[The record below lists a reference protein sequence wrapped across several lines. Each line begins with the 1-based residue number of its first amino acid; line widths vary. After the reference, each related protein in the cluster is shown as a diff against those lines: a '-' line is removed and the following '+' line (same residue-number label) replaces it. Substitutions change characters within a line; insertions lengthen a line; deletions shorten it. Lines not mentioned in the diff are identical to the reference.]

1 MALLDNVQYLDSIL
15 GTVGNTPLVR
25 LNKVTRGL
33 SAVLLAKVESFN
45 PGGSV
50 KDRIGIKILEEAEK
64 KGLIKPGGTIVE
76 ATSGNT
82 GMGLAIAAAVKG
94 YRAVFCMPDKMSLEK
109 INLLKAMGAEVV
121 VTPTAVPP
129 DSPDSYYSVARRLA
143 KEIPNAFLANQYFND
158 DNPLAHYETTGPEIW
173 RQTGGKITHFI
184 ASMGTGGTI
193 SGTGRYLKE
202 QNPDLKVVGVDPEGS
217 ILRDYFYTKQMT
229 QARPYKVEGIG
240 EDIIPG
246 TTHFQYIDDVVRVN
260 DRESLGTARRISR
273 EEGILV
279 GGSCGAAV
287 AGAVKYLRDKGPDT
301 LAVVI
306 LPDTGERYLSKLY
319 NDAWM
324 RDNGLLELENVTVQD
339 VLKGKRGP
347 LPELVTVDA
356 ADTVRRALDL
366 IREYDISQIP
376 VFLDGKMAGSISEAT
391 VMRAVLENPASLDE
405 RVGRLMEAPLPVAQL
420 DDPLREVI
428 GLLSQKATSSVLV
441 MENSHAAGIVTR
453 TDVIGF
459 VSV

>member
-1 MALLDNVQYLDSIL
+1 MALLDNVQYHDSIL
-15 GTVGNTPLVR
+15 DMIGNTPLIR
-25 LNKVTRGL
+25 LGKVARGL
-33 SAVLLAKVESFN
+33 KATLLAKVESFN

-50 KDRIGIKILEEAEK
+50 KDRIGIKIIEEAEK
-64 KGLIKPGGTIVE
+64 KGLLKPGGTIVE

-94 YRAVFCMPDKMSLEK
+94 YRAICTMPDKMSLEK

-129 DSPDSYYSVARRLA
+129 ESPDSYYSVARRLA
-143 KEIPNAFLANQYFND
+143 KEIPNAFLANQYYND

-173 RQTGGKITHFI
+173 NQTAGKITHFI
-184 ASMGTGGTI
+184 TTMGTGGTI

-202 QNPDLKVVGVDPEGS
+202 KNRDIKVIGVDPEGS
-217 ILRDYFYTKQMT
+217 ILRDYFYTKQLT
-229 QARPYKVEGIG
+229 KAYPYKVEGIG

-246 TTHFQYIDDVVRVN
+246 TTHFQYIDEIVRVN
-260 DRESLGTARRISR
+260 DRESLNTARRVAR
-273 EEGILV
+273 EEGILG

-287 AGAVKYLRDKGPDT
+287 AGAVKYLRDKGEDV

-306 LPDTGERYLSKLY
+306 LPDTGERYLSKVY

-324 RDNGLLELENVTVQD
+324 RDNGLLELED
-339 VLKGKRGP
+339 VRIADILKAKKGKTPG
-347 LPELVTVDA
+347 LVTIDA
-356 ADTVRRALDL
+356 ADTLRRALEL

-376 VFLDGKMAGSISEAT
+376 VFLDGKMAGSINENT
-391 VMRAVLENPASLDE
+391 LMRAVLEDPAIIEE
-405 RVGRLMEAPLPVAQL
+405 RVGRLMEAPLPTVQA
-420 DDPLREVI
+420 DEPVREAI
-428 GLLSQKATSSVLV
+428 SLLSKKNASVLV
-441 MENSHAAGIVTR
+441 MENSHAAGILTR

-459 VSV
+459 VSL